1 VHVARAH
8 RRHAGARPGAHP
20 PRRSPVNPFL
30 PPALSPLSLSFS
42 VLRSDFPV
50 A

>member
-20 PRRSPVNPFL
+20 PRRSPVNPSSPAL
-30 PPALSPLSLSFS
+30 PPSP
-42 VLRSDFPV
+42 
-50 A
+50 